1 MGEGEEDA
9 SIEEEGM
16 IKRVSFGGATKPL
29 NWLYIICRCDEA
41 SHGI

>member
-1 MGEGEEDA
+1 MGEGEEDE

-16 IKRVSFGGATKPL
+16 IKRVSFGRATKPL
-29 NWLYIICRCDEA
+29 DWFYIPCRCDEA